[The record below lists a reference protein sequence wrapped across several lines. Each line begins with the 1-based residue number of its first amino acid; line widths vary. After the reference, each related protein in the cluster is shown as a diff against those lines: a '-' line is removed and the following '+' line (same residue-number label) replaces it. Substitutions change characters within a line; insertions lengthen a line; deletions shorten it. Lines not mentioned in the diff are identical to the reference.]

1 MAASSSQPLL
11 FKNLKLLDPR
21 FDEVRGGYEVLVEG
35 DKFREVSDKPV
46 KAGKAAVI
54 DCGGRVLMPGLIDC
68 HVHCMHSEVY
78 MRRMEEVPLTLAT
91 ARAALRLR
99 SMIDRG
105 FTTVRDTG
113 GTDWGIKTAVEEG
126 LFPGPR
132 LFIAGR
138 SIGPTGGHADGRGR
152 TNPGYPCPCCNAM
165 AYLKQI
171 VDGVDEMR
179 RAVREQMRQ
188 GCDHVKIMVSGGV
201 ASPFDPLDSLQFSI
215 GEIQAA
221 VEEAHAFGRYV
232 CAHAYTPEAI
242 ERAVTHGVRT
252 IEHGNLI
259 DDARA
264 KLIVDKG
271 AYMVANV
278 VTYVAMKE
286 RAAQFG
292 MPADMLEKNDLVLDG
307 GYRSLE
313 ICRRAGVKVA
323 YGSDLLGALLDEQS
337 REFSIRTT
345 VVPPIEAIRS
355 ATLIGAEVVR
365 RPGMLGVIEPGAWAD
380 LLLVDG
386 DPLKNIKLL
395 ENQGAHLAAIM
406 KGGQFHKNLLT

>member
-201 ASPFDPLDSLQFSI
+201 ASPFDP
-215 GEIQAA
+215 
-221 VEEAHAFGRYV
+221 
-232 CAHAYTPEAI
+232 
-242 ERAVTHGVRT
+242 
-252 IEHGNLI
+252 
-259 DDARA
+259 
-264 KLIVDKG
+264 
-271 AYMVANV
+271 
-278 VTYVAMKE
+278 
-286 RAAQFG
+286 
-292 MPADMLEKNDLVLDG
+292 
-307 GYRSLE
+307 
-313 ICRRAGVKVA
+313 
-323 YGSDLLGALLDEQS
+323 
-337 REFSIRTT
+337 
-345 VVPPIEAIRS
+345 
-355 ATLIGAEVVR
+355 
-365 RPGMLGVIEPGAWAD
+365 
-380 LLLVDG
+380 
-386 DPLKNIKLL
+386 
-395 ENQGAHLAAIM
+395 
-406 KGGQFHKNLLT
+406 